1 MNLNVGDSFIFL
13 SDGVLTK
20 RHVGILPSRF
30 YIVMNEKY
38 RVVNV
43 YASIEA
49 IKQHHNIVE
58 VIKG

>member
-13 SDGVLTK
+13 RDGVPTK
-20 RHVGILPSRF
+20 RHVGVLPSRF
-30 YIVMNEKY
+30 YVVMNEKY
-38 RVVNV
+38 RVINV

-49 IKQHHNIVE
+49 IKQHYNIVE

>member
-38 RVVNV
+38 RVINV

-49 IKQHHNIVE
+49 IKQHYNIVE